1 MNSAGSNALLMKAST
16 IYDLRF
22 TSALDFGARLQGFNA
37 RTFGQRILSLTHSVA
52 LMWALVVPNSLIAAT
67 QGDTATKPLLA
78 PASQQDSDCVD
89 ARWNQTDVGPFLA
102 SNLSLPGA
110 KIAKG
115 LSIKVGENSEG
126 AVCYETANAAW
137 RGAWFGGFLR
147 FDAAR
152 YGLLRPPASAGQL
165 ILQAPAPTSRT
176 DIRYHGLHLNG
187 KRVVLE

>member
-67 QGDTATKPLLA
+67 QGETATKPILA
-78 PASQQDSDCVD
+78 PESQQESDWVD

-102 SNLSLPGA
+102 SNLSLPA
-110 KIAKG
+110 RIAKEP
-115 LSIKVGENSEG
+115 SATTRRTRPG
-126 AVCYETANAAW
+126 AAHGSAVSSALMPPVMDCSA
-137 RGAWFGGFLR
+137 
-147 FDAAR
+147 
-152 YGLLRPPASAGQL
+152 RPPA
-165 ILQAPAPTSRT
+165 QAS
-176 DIRYHGLHLNG
+176 
-187 KRVVLE
+187 